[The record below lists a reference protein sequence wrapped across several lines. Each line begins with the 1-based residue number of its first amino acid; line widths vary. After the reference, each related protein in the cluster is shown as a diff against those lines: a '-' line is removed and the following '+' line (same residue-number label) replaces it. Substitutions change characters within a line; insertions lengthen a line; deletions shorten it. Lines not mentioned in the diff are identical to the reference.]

1 MPLVPCGAG
10 GLDGAVVFGN
20 KQDVRGVDRADHR
33 RSEGPQRRIADMSD
47 DRPIGVFDSGVG
59 GLTVLRALKAALPN
73 ESTVYL
79 GDTARVPYGTRS
91 AQTVVTYAVNNA
103 RTLVKHGD
111 IKCLVVACN
120 TVSAVAIE
128 ALREAVDIP
137 VVGVIE
143 PGAAAAMRALS
154 ALSSTKAGSIAVLG
168 TPGTVRSGA
177 YGRALTA
184 AGFAGAHS
192 AVACPLFVPL
202 AEEGWISGE
211 VPSLVADKYLQQLPA
226 DVAVV
231 ILGCT
236 HYPLL
241 ASVIAERL
249 AVLRP
254 GAVVV
259 NGAAATVEATLA
271 VLHDRRR
278 TTTAPAQHR
287 LLVSDA
293 PAQMAS
299 LAPAFLGE
307 VVAADDV
314 ELVDVEMGKR

>member
-1 MPLVPCGAG
+1 L
-10 GLDGAVVFGN
+10 
-20 KQDVRGVDRADHR
+20 
-33 RSEGPQRRIADMSD
+33 I
-47 DRPIGVFDSGVG
+47 
-59 GLTVLRALKAALPN
+59 
-73 ESTVYL
+73 
-79 GDTARVPYGTRS
+79 
-91 AQTVVTYAVNNA
+91 
-103 RTLVKHGD
+103 
-111 IKCLVVACN
+111 
-120 TVSAVAIE
+120 
-128 ALREAVDIP
+128 
-137 VVGVIE
+137 
-143 PGAAAAMRALS
+143 
-154 ALSSTKAGSIAVLG
+154 
-168 TPGTVRSGA
+168 
-177 YGRALTA
+177 A

-202 AEEGWISGE
+202 AEEGWTSGE
-211 VPSLVADKYLQQLPA
+211 VPALVADKYLQQLPA

-241 ASVIAERL
+241 ASVISERL
-249 AVLRP
+249 ALLRP

-259 NGAAATVEATLA
+259 NGAAATVEATIA

-278 TTTAPAQHR
+278 LSATPAHHR

-307 VVAADDV
+307 VVAADQV